1 MLEQKYSQS
10 FDSRL
15 PISVVTFGYK
25 RGIPIDAD
33 LVFDMRFL
41 PNPFYVERLRR
52 SSGLE
57 QDVSSYVLSF
67 PEAEYFLK
75 TAIELVTHLVP
86 YYLEQDKRQL
96 TIGIG
101 CTGGMHRSVA
111 MGQELYRR
119 LQALGNRVF
128 IEHRDMNLEKDAIH
142 RRFHSPSHQ

>member
-1 MLEQKYSQS
+1 MLRQGRTQRDDRAAVLPELLRKLADVPEQKYSQS

-86 YYLEQDKRQL
+86 
-96 TIGIG
+96 
-101 CTGGMHRSVA
+101 
-111 MGQELYRR
+111 
-119 LQALGNRVF
+119 
-128 IEHRDMNLEKDAIH
+128 
-142 RRFHSPSHQ
+142 